1 MSNIHRTIL
10 TEWLD
15 RPLPQII
22 ARDQSLDLAVIPN
35 VKKATVIT
43 GFRRTG
49 KTYLLFSAIGK
60 LLVSASRKDV
70 VYLNFEDERIPQQ
83 TDFLSRLL
91 PEIHAFYSQKPKY
104 LFLDELQNIPFWSK
118 WLRRILDT
126 EDIRLFVTGSS
137 SKMSSFELP
146 TELRGRSWE
155 QTVYPLNFSEFLR
168 FKKENS
174 LSMETVLFEEY
185 LLWGGLPEVVLSPP
199 AKRQELLQLYFQTVV
214 RKEITDRFKIRNT
227 TALKT
232 VLKLILNSTYLTV
245 SKLYNNLKSLGLAV
259 GKTTLNQYVS
269 YAESSYFLSLLRYY
283 SPSMKNQ
290 LQYPRKPYFIDNGF
304 LTSLST
310 KFSNNYGRLLE
321 NLTYWKLF
329 KENENVFYHRDEKSR
344 EVDFIVMKNG
354 NVSSI
359 YQVCYDISDRE
370 TYDREVNSLV
380 RLGKKFHCESLFLLT
395 RNTVPTPSGIILLSL
410 PEFFGGLMSK

>member
-1 MSNIHRTIL
+1 L

-49 KTYLLFSAIGK
+49 KTYLLFSAIEK